1 MQPAATAGPIF
12 RVPIAN
18 GKFHGV
24 IINVGPTGRFIVI
37 NRVAPSGEV
46 DHRPEI
52 RTASSLNQRKNSA
65 AYATSPRDST
75 SGLPISNV
83 INNASSSARAVI
95 SSNARRRISPRSR
108 GAVPAQPSWAAT
120 ATSSAATP
128 SAGDAS
134 ATSAKTSPV
143 DGSCTANTALSVAG
157 VVPPPTHRPF
167 GTSATTAVSRLA
179 IDGLALMGSACQTR
193 GR

>member
-1 MQPAATAGPIF
+1 MQPAATAGPIL
-12 RVPIAN
+12 RVPIAS

-46 DHRPEI
+46 DQRPAI

-65 AYATSPRDST
+65 AYVTSPRDST

-83 INNASSSARAVI
+83 INNARSSARAVI

-108 GAVPAQPSWAAT
+108 GAVPAQLSCAAT

-134 ATSAKTSPV
+134 ATSANTSPV
-143 DGSCTANTALSVAG
+143 DGSS
-157 VVPPPTHRPF
+157 HRQHRLARSS
-167 GTSATTAVSRLA
+167 GRATTHPQTLRDVRDNS
-179 IDGLALMGSACQTR
+179 GLAAGH
-193 GR
+193 